1 MAVRKET
8 IRSQVREWLTTVL
21 EPGEQEVASVNAIAG
36 PSPWLA
42 TGLLGLVGQ
51 AFIKYYFVVVT
62 DRRVLYVNMSRVSG
76 RPKDLAMADP
86 RSAVSVEGYKPS
98 NLWSVLKLNRGEGKP
113 LKLNVHRIWREE
125 LDQVAQALG
134 AAAPGA

>member
-8 IRSQVREWLTTVL
+8 IKAQVREWLSTVL
-21 EPGEQEVASVNAIAG
+21 EQGEREVASVNAIAG

-42 TGLLGLVGQ
+42 TGLLGLIGQ

-76 RPKDLAMADP
+76 RPKELAMSDP
-86 RSAVSVEGYKPS
+86 LSAVNVEEYKPS

-113 LKLNVHRIWREE
+113 LKLNVHRIWRDE
-125 LDQVAQALG
+125 LEQVAQALG
-134 AAAPGA
+134 APGQTG